1 MSNFKYYF
9 FLITFTSEFIYA
21 GGSLQ
26 LCNKHIDTYGSSI
39 GSESYKKDLTHY
51 SSVTKIICN
60 TNDDAR
66 FSLNS
71 EGDGLGQYGYD
82 ASKAQIKGMASG
94 KITIRSTET
103 TFTGYSKFQNNISL
117 DNNKIFNIK
126 DGTLSENSKEA
137 VNGSQLFKIDSVKA
151 DKVSLNNTD
160 KNVSENAD
168 SINKLDENLKKTNQ
182 QIEIN
187 TTSINKHNMELKEY
201 NSAIKDIDFKTRDLT
216 NTADILSKIA
226 IKTQQDMNENTQS
239 ISRLNQDKA
248 DKAQLAE
255 TDKRVDA
262 NAHNLVMHQTRIE
275 ANRDAI
281 NGLNQD
287 KADKAQLAET
297 DKRVDANAHNLAMH
311 QTRIEANR
319 DAINGL
325 NQELAE
331 TDKRVDANAHNLAM
345 HQTRIEANR
354 DAINGLNQDKADKAQ
369 LAETDKR
376 VDANAHNLAM
386 HQTHIEANRD
396 AINGLNQDKADKAQ
410 LVETDKRVD
419 ANAHNLAMHQTR
431 IEANRDAINGL
442 NQDKADKAQLAET
455 DKRVD
460 ANDHNLAMH
469 QTRIEANRDAI
480 NGLNQD
486 KADKAQLAETDKRVD
501 ANTHNIATYQN
512 SIDNNTQAIDW
523 LDKNKVDKAQLI
535 ETTNLVRENTAEINS
550 NREAIDDIKS
560 SNILQENLINHRTDN
575 LINLEKISRDE
586 GDKRVLTSSKSYT
599 DSRFSSAISYAD
611 DKFGQLDN
619 KINQT
624 EKKLNAG
631 IAGVTAISSIP
642 YVSENTFSYGM
653 GVGNYQNGNAIAAG
667 VQLKTIYNSNI
678 RVNISWDSSSNTALG
693 VGISGGW

>member
-262 NAHNLVMHQTRIE
+262 NAHNL
-275 ANRDAI
+275 
-281 NGLNQD
+281 
-287 KADKAQLAET
+287 
-297 DKRVDANAHNLAMH
+297 
-311 QTRIEANR
+311 
-319 DAINGL
+319 
-325 NQELAE
+325 
-331 TDKRVDANAHNLAM
+331 
-345 HQTRIEANR
+345 
-354 DAINGLNQDKADKAQ
+354 
-369 LAETDKR
+369 
-376 VDANAHNLAM
+376 
-386 HQTHIEANRD
+386 
-396 AINGLNQDKADKAQ
+396 
-410 LVETDKRVD
+410 
-419 ANAHNLAMHQTR
+419 
-431 IEANRDAINGL
+431 
-442 NQDKADKAQLAET
+442 
-455 DKRVD
+455 
-460 ANDHNLAMH
+460 AMH

>member
-262 NAHNLVMHQTRIE
+262 NAHNL
-275 ANRDAI
+275 
-281 NGLNQD
+281 
-287 KADKAQLAET
+287 
-297 DKRVDANAHNLAMH
+297 AMH

-325 NQELAE
+325 NQE
-331 TDKRVDANAHNLAM
+331 
-345 HQTRIEANR
+345 
-354 DAINGLNQDKADKAQ
+354 
-369 LAETDKR
+369 
-376 VDANAHNLAM
+376 
-386 HQTHIEANRD
+386 
-396 AINGLNQDKADKAQ
+396 
-410 LVETDKRVD
+410 
-419 ANAHNLAMHQTR
+419 
-431 IEANRDAINGL
+431 
-442 NQDKADKAQLAET
+442 
-455 DKRVD
+455 
-460 ANDHNLAMH
+460 
-469 QTRIEANRDAI
+469 
-480 NGLNQD
+480 
-486 KADKAQLAETDKRVD
+486 LAETDKRVD

>member
-262 NAHNLVMHQTRIE
+262 NAHNL
-275 ANRDAI
+275 
-281 NGLNQD
+281 
-287 KADKAQLAET
+287 
-297 DKRVDANAHNLAMH
+297 AMH

-396 AINGLNQDKADKAQ
+396 AINGLNQDKADK
-410 LVETDKRVD
+410 V
-419 ANAHNLAMHQTR
+419 
-431 IEANRDAINGL
+431 
-442 NQDKADKAQLAET
+442 QLAE
-455 DKRVD
+455 
-460 ANDHNLAMH
+460 M
-469 QTRIEANRDAI
+469 
-480 NGLNQD
+480 
-486 KADKAQLAETDKRVD
+486 DKRVD

>member
-262 NAHNLVMHQTRIE
+262 NAHN
-275 ANRDAI
+275 
-281 NGLNQD
+281 
-287 KADKAQLAET
+287 
-297 DKRVDANAHNLAMH
+297 
-311 QTRIEANR
+311 
-319 DAINGL
+319 
-325 NQELAE
+325 
-331 TDKRVDANAHNLAM
+331 
-345 HQTRIEANR
+345 
-354 DAINGLNQDKADKAQ
+354 
-369 LAETDKR
+369 
-376 VDANAHNLAM
+376 
-386 HQTHIEANRD
+386 
-396 AINGLNQDKADKAQ
+396 
-410 LVETDKRVD
+410 
-419 ANAHNLAMHQTR
+419 
-431 IEANRDAINGL
+431 
-442 NQDKADKAQLAET
+442 
-455 DKRVD
+455 
-460 ANDHNLAMH
+460 
-469 QTRIEANRDAI
+469 
-480 NGLNQD
+480 
-486 KADKAQLAETDKRVD
+486 
-501 ANTHNIATYQN
+501 IATYQN

-693 VGISGGW
+693 VGISGGG

>member
-262 NAHNLVMHQTRIE
+262 NAHNL
-275 ANRDAI
+275 
-281 NGLNQD
+281 
-287 KADKAQLAET
+287 
-297 DKRVDANAHNLAMH
+297 AMH

-376 VDANAHNLAM
+376 VDANA
-386 HQTHIEANRD
+386 
-396 AINGLNQDKADKAQ
+396 
-410 LVETDKRVD
+410 
-419 ANAHNLAMHQTR
+419 
-431 IEANRDAINGL
+431 
-442 NQDKADKAQLAET
+442 
-455 DKRVD
+455 
-460 ANDHNLAMH
+460 HNLAMH

>member
-345 HQTRIEANR
+345 HQT
-354 DAINGLNQDKADKAQ
+354 
-369 LAETDKR
+369 
-376 VDANAHNLAM
+376 
-386 HQTHIEANRD
+386 HIEANRD

-455 DKRVD
+455 DKRV
-460 ANDHNLAMH
+460 
-469 QTRIEANRDAI
+469 
-480 NGLNQD
+480 G
-486 KADKAQLAETDKRVD
+486 

-619 KINQT
+619 KINQK

>member
-262 NAHNLVMHQTRIE
+262 N
-275 ANRDAI
+275 
-281 NGLNQD
+281 
-287 KADKAQLAET
+287 
-297 DKRVDANAHNLAMH
+297 
-311 QTRIEANR
+311 
-319 DAINGL
+319 
-325 NQELAE
+325 
-331 TDKRVDANAHNLAM
+331 
-345 HQTRIEANR
+345 
-354 DAINGLNQDKADKAQ
+354 
-369 LAETDKR
+369 
-376 VDANAHNLAM
+376 
-386 HQTHIEANRD
+386 
-396 AINGLNQDKADKAQ
+396 
-410 LVETDKRVD
+410 
-419 ANAHNLAMHQTR
+419 
-431 IEANRDAINGL
+431 
-442 NQDKADKAQLAET
+442 
-455 DKRVD
+455 
-460 ANDHNLAMH
+460 DHNLAMH

>member
-297 DKRVDANAHNLAMH
+297 DKRV
-311 QTRIEANR
+311 
-319 DAINGL
+319 G
-325 NQELAE
+325 
-331 TDKRVDANAHNLAM
+331 
-345 HQTRIEANR
+345 
-354 DAINGLNQDKADKAQ
+354 
-369 LAETDKR
+369 
-376 VDANAHNLAM
+376 
-386 HQTHIEANRD
+386 
-396 AINGLNQDKADKAQ
+396 
-410 LVETDKRVD
+410 
-419 ANAHNLAMHQTR
+419 
-431 IEANRDAINGL
+431 
-442 NQDKADKAQLAET
+442 
-455 DKRVD
+455 
-460 ANDHNLAMH
+460 
-469 QTRIEANRDAI
+469 
-480 NGLNQD
+480 
-486 KADKAQLAETDKRVD
+486 

>member
-262 NAHNLVMHQTRIE
+262 NAHNL
-275 ANRDAI
+275 
-281 NGLNQD
+281 
-287 KADKAQLAET
+287 
-297 DKRVDANAHNLAMH
+297 AMH
-311 QTRIEANR
+311 QTR
-319 DAINGL
+319 
-325 NQELAE
+325 
-331 TDKRVDANAHNLAM
+331 
-345 HQTRIEANR
+345 
-354 DAINGLNQDKADKAQ
+354 
-369 LAETDKR
+369 
-376 VDANAHNLAM
+376 
-386 HQTHIEANRD
+386 IEANRD

>member
-248 DKAQLAE
+248 DKVQLAE
-255 TDKRVDA
+255 
-262 NAHNLVMHQTRIE
+262 M
-275 ANRDAI
+275 
-281 NGLNQD
+281 
-287 KADKAQLAET
+287 
-297 DKRVDANAHNLAMH
+297 
-311 QTRIEANR
+311 
-319 DAINGL
+319 
-325 NQELAE
+325 
-331 TDKRVDANAHNLAM
+331 
-345 HQTRIEANR
+345 
-354 DAINGLNQDKADKAQ
+354 
-369 LAETDKR
+369 
-376 VDANAHNLAM
+376 
-386 HQTHIEANRD
+386 
-396 AINGLNQDKADKAQ
+396 
-410 LVETDKRVD
+410 
-419 ANAHNLAMHQTR
+419 
-431 IEANRDAINGL
+431 
-442 NQDKADKAQLAET
+442 
-455 DKRVD
+455 
-460 ANDHNLAMH
+460 
-469 QTRIEANRDAI
+469 
-480 NGLNQD
+480 
-486 KADKAQLAETDKRVD
+486 DKRVD

>member
-287 KADKAQLAET
+287 KADKAQL
-297 DKRVDANAHNLAMH
+297 
-311 QTRIEANR
+311 
-319 DAINGL
+319 
-325 NQELAE
+325 
-331 TDKRVDANAHNLAM
+331 
-345 HQTRIEANR
+345 
-354 DAINGLNQDKADKAQ
+354 
-369 LAETDKR
+369 
-376 VDANAHNLAM
+376 
-386 HQTHIEANRD
+386 
-396 AINGLNQDKADKAQ
+396 
-410 LVETDKRVD
+410 VETDKRVD

-455 DKRVD
+455 DKRV
-460 ANDHNLAMH
+460 
-469 QTRIEANRDAI
+469 
-480 NGLNQD
+480 G
-486 KADKAQLAETDKRVD
+486 

-619 KINQT
+619 KINQK

>member
-262 NAHNLVMHQTRIE
+262 
-275 ANRDAI
+275 
-281 NGLNQD
+281 
-287 KADKAQLAET
+287 
-297 DKRVDANAHNLAMH
+297 
-311 QTRIEANR
+311 
-319 DAINGL
+319 
-325 NQELAE
+325 
-331 TDKRVDANAHNLAM
+331 
-345 HQTRIEANR
+345 
-354 DAINGLNQDKADKAQ
+354 
-369 LAETDKR
+369 
-376 VDANAHNLAM
+376 
-386 HQTHIEANRD
+386 
-396 AINGLNQDKADKAQ
+396 
-410 LVETDKRVD
+410 
-419 ANAHNLAMHQTR
+419 
-431 IEANRDAINGL
+431 
-442 NQDKADKAQLAET
+442 
-455 DKRVD
+455 
-460 ANDHNLAMH
+460 
-469 QTRIEANRDAI
+469 
-480 NGLNQD
+480 
-486 KADKAQLAETDKRVD
+486 
-501 ANTHNIATYQN
+501 
-512 SIDNNTQAIDW
+512 
-523 LDKNKVDKAQLI
+523 
-535 ETTNLVRENTAEINS
+535 
-550 NREAIDDIKS
+550 
-560 SNILQENLINHRTDN
+560 
-575 LINLEKISRDE
+575 
-586 GDKRVLTSSKSYT
+586 
-599 DSRFSSAISYAD
+599 
-611 DKFGQLDN
+611 
-619 KINQT
+619 
-624 EKKLNAG
+624 
-631 IAGVTAISSIP
+631 
-642 YVSENTFSYGM
+642 
-653 GVGNYQNGNAIAAG
+653 
-667 VQLKTIYNSNI
+667 
-678 RVNISWDSSSNTALG
+678 
-693 VGISGGW
+693 

>member
-297 DKRVDANAHNLAMH
+297 DK
-311 QTRIEANR
+311 Q
-319 DAINGL
+319 
-325 NQELAE
+325 
-331 TDKRVDANAHNLAM
+331 
-345 HQTRIEANR
+345 
-354 DAINGLNQDKADKAQ
+354 
-369 LAETDKR
+369 

-455 DKRVD
+455 DKRV
-460 ANDHNLAMH
+460 
-469 QTRIEANRDAI
+469 
-480 NGLNQD
+480 G
-486 KADKAQLAETDKRVD
+486 

-619 KINQT
+619 KINQK

>member
-331 TDKRVDANAHNLAM
+331 TDKRVDANDHNLAM

>member
-1 MSNFKYYF
+1 YF

-262 NAHNLVMHQTRIE
+262 NAHNL
-275 ANRDAI
+275 
-281 NGLNQD
+281 
-287 KADKAQLAET
+287 
-297 DKRVDANAHNLAMH
+297 
-311 QTRIEANR
+311 
-319 DAINGL
+319 
-325 NQELAE
+325 
-331 TDKRVDANAHNLAM
+331 AM

-369 LAETDKR
+369 LAETDKQ

-396 AINGLNQDKADKAQ
+396 AINGLNQDKADK
-410 LVETDKRVD
+410 V
-419 ANAHNLAMHQTR
+419 
-431 IEANRDAINGL
+431 
-442 NQDKADKAQLAET
+442 QLAE
-455 DKRVD
+455 
-460 ANDHNLAMH
+460 M
-469 QTRIEANRDAI
+469 
-480 NGLNQD
+480 
-486 KADKAQLAETDKRVD
+486 DKRVD

>member
-386 HQTHIEANRD
+386 HQT
-396 AINGLNQDKADKAQ
+396 
-410 LVETDKRVD
+410 
-419 ANAHNLAMHQTR
+419 R

-460 ANDHNLAMH
+460 ANAHNLAMH
-469 QTRIEANRDAI
+469 QTHIEANRDAI
-480 NGLNQD
+480 NGLNQE
-486 KADKAQLAETDKRVD
+486 LAETDKRVD
-501 ANTHNIATYQN
+501 ANAHNIATYQN

>member
-187 TTSINKHNMELKEY
+187 TTSINKYNMELKEY

-239 ISRLNQDKA
+239 ISR
-248 DKAQLAE
+248 
-255 TDKRVDA
+255 
-262 NAHNLVMHQTRIE
+262 
-275 ANRDAI
+275 
-281 NGLNQD
+281 
-287 KADKAQLAET
+287 
-297 DKRVDANAHNLAMH
+297 
-311 QTRIEANR
+311 
-319 DAINGL
+319 
-325 NQELAE
+325 
-331 TDKRVDANAHNLAM
+331 
-345 HQTRIEANR
+345 
-354 DAINGLNQDKADKAQ
+354 
-369 LAETDKR
+369 
-376 VDANAHNLAM
+376 
-386 HQTHIEANRD
+386 
-396 AINGLNQDKADKAQ
+396 
-410 LVETDKRVD
+410 
-419 ANAHNLAMHQTR
+419 
-431 IEANRDAINGL
+431 
-442 NQDKADKAQLAET
+442 
-455 DKRVD
+455 
-460 ANDHNLAMH
+460 
-469 QTRIEANRDAI
+469 
-480 NGLNQD
+480 LNQD

>member
-262 NAHNLVMHQTRIE
+262 N
-275 ANRDAI
+275 
-281 NGLNQD
+281 
-287 KADKAQLAET
+287 
-297 DKRVDANAHNLAMH
+297 
-311 QTRIEANR
+311 
-319 DAINGL
+319 
-325 NQELAE
+325 
-331 TDKRVDANAHNLAM
+331 
-345 HQTRIEANR
+345 
-354 DAINGLNQDKADKAQ
+354 
-369 LAETDKR
+369 
-376 VDANAHNLAM
+376 
-386 HQTHIEANRD
+386 
-396 AINGLNQDKADKAQ
+396 
-410 LVETDKRVD
+410 
-419 ANAHNLAMHQTR
+419 
-431 IEANRDAINGL
+431 
-442 NQDKADKAQLAET
+442 
-455 DKRVD
+455 
-460 ANDHNLAMH
+460 
-469 QTRIEANRDAI
+469 
-480 NGLNQD
+480 
-486 KADKAQLAETDKRVD
+486 
-501 ANTHNIATYQN
+501 THNIATYQN

>member
-262 NAHNLVMHQTRIE
+262 NAHNLAMHQTHIE

-281 NGLNQD
+281 NGLNQE
-287 KADKAQLAET
+287 LAET

-325 NQELAE
+325 NQDKADKAQLAE

-460 ANDHNLAMH
+460 ANAHNLAMH
-469 QTRIEANRDAI
+469 QTHIEANRDAI

-486 KADKAQLAETDKRVD
+486 KADKVQLAEMDKRVD

>member
-262 NAHNLVMHQTRIE
+262 NAHNL
-275 ANRDAI
+275 
-281 NGLNQD
+281 
-287 KADKAQLAET
+287 
-297 DKRVDANAHNLAMH
+297 
-311 QTRIEANR
+311 
-319 DAINGL
+319 
-325 NQELAE
+325 
-331 TDKRVDANAHNLAM
+331 AM

-376 VDANAHNLAM
+376 VDANA
-386 HQTHIEANRD
+386 
-396 AINGLNQDKADKAQ
+396 
-410 LVETDKRVD
+410 
-419 ANAHNLAMHQTR
+419 
-431 IEANRDAINGL
+431 
-442 NQDKADKAQLAET
+442 
-455 DKRVD
+455 
-460 ANDHNLAMH
+460 HNLAMH

>member
-262 NAHNLVMHQTRIE
+262 NAHNL
-275 ANRDAI
+275 
-281 NGLNQD
+281 
-287 KADKAQLAET
+287 
-297 DKRVDANAHNLAMH
+297 AMH
-311 QTRIEANR
+311 QTR
-319 DAINGL
+319 
-325 NQELAE
+325 
-331 TDKRVDANAHNLAM
+331 
-345 HQTRIEANR
+345 
-354 DAINGLNQDKADKAQ
+354 
-369 LAETDKR
+369 
-376 VDANAHNLAM
+376 
-386 HQTHIEANRD
+386 IEANRD

-419 ANAHNLAMHQTR
+419 ANA
-431 IEANRDAINGL
+431 
-442 NQDKADKAQLAET
+442 
-455 DKRVD
+455 
-460 ANDHNLAMH
+460 HNLAMH

>member
-262 NAHNLVMHQTRIE
+262 N
-275 ANRDAI
+275 
-281 NGLNQD
+281 
-287 KADKAQLAET
+287 
-297 DKRVDANAHNLAMH
+297 
-311 QTRIEANR
+311 
-319 DAINGL
+319 
-325 NQELAE
+325 
-331 TDKRVDANAHNLAM
+331 
-345 HQTRIEANR
+345 
-354 DAINGLNQDKADKAQ
+354 
-369 LAETDKR
+369 
-376 VDANAHNLAM
+376 
-386 HQTHIEANRD
+386 
-396 AINGLNQDKADKAQ
+396 
-410 LVETDKRVD
+410 
-419 ANAHNLAMHQTR
+419 
-431 IEANRDAINGL
+431 
-442 NQDKADKAQLAET
+442 
-455 DKRVD
+455 
-460 ANDHNLAMH
+460 
-469 QTRIEANRDAI
+469 
-480 NGLNQD
+480 
-486 KADKAQLAETDKRVD
+486 
-501 ANTHNIATYQN
+501 THNIATYQN

-599 DSRFSSAISYAD
+599 DSRFSSAISYTD

>member
-262 NAHNLVMHQTRIE
+262 NAHNLAMHQTRIE

-287 KADKAQLAET
+287 KADKAQ
-297 DKRVDANAHNLAMH
+297 
-311 QTRIEANR
+311 
-319 DAINGL
+319 
-325 NQELAE
+325 LAE

-386 HQTHIEANRD
+386 HQTRIEANRD

>member
-248 DKAQLAE
+248 DKAQL
-255 TDKRVDA
+255 
-262 NAHNLVMHQTRIE
+262 
-275 ANRDAI
+275 
-281 NGLNQD
+281 
-287 KADKAQLAET
+287 
-297 DKRVDANAHNLAMH
+297 
-311 QTRIEANR
+311 
-319 DAINGL
+319 
-325 NQELAE
+325 
-331 TDKRVDANAHNLAM
+331 
-345 HQTRIEANR
+345 
-354 DAINGLNQDKADKAQ
+354 
-369 LAETDKR
+369 
-376 VDANAHNLAM
+376 
-386 HQTHIEANRD
+386 
-396 AINGLNQDKADKAQ
+396 
-410 LVETDKRVD
+410 
-419 ANAHNLAMHQTR
+419 
-431 IEANRDAINGL
+431 
-442 NQDKADKAQLAET
+442 
-455 DKRVD
+455 
-460 ANDHNLAMH
+460 
-469 QTRIEANRDAI
+469 
-480 NGLNQD
+480 
-486 KADKAQLAETDKRVD
+486 
-501 ANTHNIATYQN
+501 
-512 SIDNNTQAIDW
+512 
-523 LDKNKVDKAQLI
+523 I

>member
-255 TDKRVDA
+255 TDKRV
-262 NAHNLVMHQTRIE
+262 
-275 ANRDAI
+275 
-281 NGLNQD
+281 G
-287 KADKAQLAET
+287 
-297 DKRVDANAHNLAMH
+297 
-311 QTRIEANR
+311 
-319 DAINGL
+319 
-325 NQELAE
+325 
-331 TDKRVDANAHNLAM
+331 
-345 HQTRIEANR
+345 
-354 DAINGLNQDKADKAQ
+354 
-369 LAETDKR
+369 
-376 VDANAHNLAM
+376 
-386 HQTHIEANRD
+386 
-396 AINGLNQDKADKAQ
+396 
-410 LVETDKRVD
+410 
-419 ANAHNLAMHQTR
+419 
-431 IEANRDAINGL
+431 
-442 NQDKADKAQLAET
+442 
-455 DKRVD
+455 
-460 ANDHNLAMH
+460 
-469 QTRIEANRDAI
+469 
-480 NGLNQD
+480 
-486 KADKAQLAETDKRVD
+486 

-619 KINQT
+619 KINQK

>member
-376 VDANAHNLAM
+376 VDAN
-386 HQTHIEANRD
+386 
-396 AINGLNQDKADKAQ
+396 
-410 LVETDKRVD
+410 
-419 ANAHNLAMHQTR
+419 
-431 IEANRDAINGL
+431 
-442 NQDKADKAQLAET
+442 
-455 DKRVD
+455 
-460 ANDHNLAMH
+460 
-469 QTRIEANRDAI
+469 
-480 NGLNQD
+480 
-486 KADKAQLAETDKRVD
+486 
-501 ANTHNIATYQN
+501 THNIATYQN

>member
-71 EGDGLGQYGYD
+71 EVDGLGQYGYD

-137 VNGSQLFKIDSVKA
+137 VNGSQLFKIDSVKT
-151 DKVSLNNTD
+151 DKVCLNNTD

-262 NAHNLVMHQTRIE
+262 NA
-275 ANRDAI
+275 
-281 NGLNQD
+281 
-287 KADKAQLAET
+287 
-297 DKRVDANAHNLAMH
+297 
-311 QTRIEANR
+311 
-319 DAINGL
+319 
-325 NQELAE
+325 
-331 TDKRVDANAHNLAM
+331 
-345 HQTRIEANR
+345 
-354 DAINGLNQDKADKAQ
+354 
-369 LAETDKR
+369 
-376 VDANAHNLAM
+376 
-386 HQTHIEANRD
+386 
-396 AINGLNQDKADKAQ
+396 
-410 LVETDKRVD
+410 
-419 ANAHNLAMHQTR
+419 
-431 IEANRDAINGL
+431 
-442 NQDKADKAQLAET
+442 
-455 DKRVD
+455 
-460 ANDHNLAMH
+460 HNLAMH

>member
-325 NQELAE
+325 NQ
-331 TDKRVDANAHNLAM
+331 
-345 HQTRIEANR
+345 
-354 DAINGLNQDKADKAQ
+354 
-369 LAETDKR
+369 
-376 VDANAHNLAM
+376 
-386 HQTHIEANRD
+386 
-396 AINGLNQDKADKAQ
+396 
-410 LVETDKRVD
+410 
-419 ANAHNLAMHQTR
+419 
-431 IEANRDAINGL
+431 
-442 NQDKADKAQLAET
+442 
-455 DKRVD
+455 
-460 ANDHNLAMH
+460 
-469 QTRIEANRDAI
+469 
-480 NGLNQD
+480 D

>member
-262 NAHNLVMHQTRIE
+262 NAHNL
-275 ANRDAI
+275 
-281 NGLNQD
+281 
-287 KADKAQLAET
+287 
-297 DKRVDANAHNLAMH
+297 AMH

-386 HQTHIEANRD
+386 HQTRIEANRD

-460 ANDHNLAMH
+460 ANAHNLAMH
-469 QTRIEANRDAI
+469 QTHIEANRDAI

-486 KADKAQLAETDKRVD
+486 KADKVQLAEMDKRVD

>member
-262 NAHNLVMHQTRIE
+262 NAHNL
-275 ANRDAI
+275 
-281 NGLNQD
+281 
-287 KADKAQLAET
+287 
-297 DKRVDANAHNLAMH
+297 AMH

-386 HQTHIEANRD
+386 HQT
-396 AINGLNQDKADKAQ
+396 
-410 LVETDKRVD
+410 
-419 ANAHNLAMHQTR
+419 
-431 IEANRDAINGL
+431 
-442 NQDKADKAQLAET
+442 
-455 DKRVD
+455 
-460 ANDHNLAMH
+460 
-469 QTRIEANRDAI
+469 
-480 NGLNQD
+480 
-486 KADKAQLAETDKRVD
+486 
-501 ANTHNIATYQN
+501 
-512 SIDNNTQAIDW
+512 
-523 LDKNKVDKAQLI
+523 
-535 ETTNLVRENTAEINS
+535 
-550 NREAIDDIKS
+550 
-560 SNILQENLINHRTDN
+560 
-575 LINLEKISRDE
+575 
-586 GDKRVLTSSKSYT
+586 
-599 DSRFSSAISYAD
+599 
-611 DKFGQLDN
+611 
-619 KINQT
+619 
-624 EKKLNAG
+624 
-631 IAGVTAISSIP
+631 
-642 YVSENTFSYGM
+642 
-653 GVGNYQNGNAIAAG
+653 
-667 VQLKTIYNSNI
+667 
-678 RVNISWDSSSNTALG
+678 
-693 VGISGGW
+693 

>member
-262 NAHNLVMHQTRIE
+262 NAHN
-275 ANRDAI
+275 
-281 NGLNQD
+281 
-287 KADKAQLAET
+287 
-297 DKRVDANAHNLAMH
+297 
-311 QTRIEANR
+311 
-319 DAINGL
+319 
-325 NQELAE
+325 
-331 TDKRVDANAHNLAM
+331 
-345 HQTRIEANR
+345 
-354 DAINGLNQDKADKAQ
+354 
-369 LAETDKR
+369 
-376 VDANAHNLAM
+376 
-386 HQTHIEANRD
+386 
-396 AINGLNQDKADKAQ
+396 
-410 LVETDKRVD
+410 
-419 ANAHNLAMHQTR
+419 
-431 IEANRDAINGL
+431 
-442 NQDKADKAQLAET
+442 
-455 DKRVD
+455 
-460 ANDHNLAMH
+460 
-469 QTRIEANRDAI
+469 
-480 NGLNQD
+480 
-486 KADKAQLAETDKRVD
+486 
-501 ANTHNIATYQN
+501 IATYQN

>member
-255 TDKRVDA
+255 TDK
-262 NAHNLVMHQTRIE
+262 Q
-275 ANRDAI
+275 
-281 NGLNQD
+281 
-287 KADKAQLAET
+287 
-297 DKRVDANAHNLAMH
+297 
-311 QTRIEANR
+311 
-319 DAINGL
+319 
-325 NQELAE
+325 
-331 TDKRVDANAHNLAM
+331 
-345 HQTRIEANR
+345 
-354 DAINGLNQDKADKAQ
+354 
-369 LAETDKR
+369 

-455 DKRVD
+455 DKRV
-460 ANDHNLAMH
+460 
-469 QTRIEANRDAI
+469 
-480 NGLNQD
+480 G
-486 KADKAQLAETDKRVD
+486 

-619 KINQT
+619 KINQK

>member
-1 MSNFKYYF
+1 
-9 FLITFTSEFIYA
+9 
-21 GGSLQ
+21 
-26 LCNKHIDTYGSSI
+26 
-39 GSESYKKDLTHY
+39 
-51 SSVTKIICN
+51 
-60 TNDDAR
+60 
-66 FSLNS
+66 
-71 EGDGLGQYGYD
+71 
-82 ASKAQIKGMASG
+82 
-94 KITIRSTET
+94 
-103 TFTGYSKFQNNISL
+103 
-117 DNNKIFNIK
+117 
-126 DGTLSENSKEA
+126 
-137 VNGSQLFKIDSVKA
+137 
-151 DKVSLNNTD
+151 
-160 KNVSENAD
+160 
-168 SINKLDENLKKTNQ
+168 
-182 QIEIN
+182 
-187 TTSINKHNMELKEY
+187 
-201 NSAIKDIDFKTRDLT
+201 
-216 NTADILSKIA
+216 
-226 IKTQQDMNENTQS
+226 
-239 ISRLNQDKA
+239 
-248 DKAQLAE
+248 
-255 TDKRVDA
+255 
-262 NAHNLVMHQTRIE
+262 
-275 ANRDAI
+275 
-281 NGLNQD
+281 
-287 KADKAQLAET
+287 
-297 DKRVDANAHNLAMH
+297 
-311 QTRIEANR
+311 
-319 DAINGL
+319 
-325 NQELAE
+325 
-331 TDKRVDANAHNLAM
+331 
-345 HQTRIEANR
+345 
-354 DAINGLNQDKADKAQ
+354 
-369 LAETDKR
+369 
-376 VDANAHNLAM
+376 M

-455 DKRVD
+455 DKQVD
-460 ANDHNLAMH
+460 ANAHNLAMH
-469 QTRIEANRDAI
+469 QTHIEANRDAI

-486 KADKAQLAETDKRVD
+486 KADKVQLAEMDKRVD

>member
-71 EGDGLGQYGYD
+71 EVDGLGQYGYD

-262 NAHNLVMHQTRIE
+262 NA
-275 ANRDAI
+275 
-281 NGLNQD
+281 
-287 KADKAQLAET
+287 
-297 DKRVDANAHNLAMH
+297 
-311 QTRIEANR
+311 
-319 DAINGL
+319 
-325 NQELAE
+325 
-331 TDKRVDANAHNLAM
+331 
-345 HQTRIEANR
+345 
-354 DAINGLNQDKADKAQ
+354 
-369 LAETDKR
+369 
-376 VDANAHNLAM
+376 
-386 HQTHIEANRD
+386 
-396 AINGLNQDKADKAQ
+396 
-410 LVETDKRVD
+410 
-419 ANAHNLAMHQTR
+419 
-431 IEANRDAINGL
+431 
-442 NQDKADKAQLAET
+442 
-455 DKRVD
+455 
-460 ANDHNLAMH
+460 HNLAMH

>member
-262 NAHNLVMHQTRIE
+262 NAHNLAMHQTRIE

-287 KADKAQLAET
+287 KADKAQL
-297 DKRVDANAHNLAMH
+297 V
-311 QTRIEANR
+311 
-319 DAINGL
+319 
-325 NQELAE
+325 E

-396 AINGLNQDKADKAQ
+396 AINGLNQDKADK
-410 LVETDKRVD
+410 V
-419 ANAHNLAMHQTR
+419 
-431 IEANRDAINGL
+431 
-442 NQDKADKAQLAET
+442 QLAE
-455 DKRVD
+455 
-460 ANDHNLAMH
+460 M
-469 QTRIEANRDAI
+469 
-480 NGLNQD
+480 
-486 KADKAQLAETDKRVD
+486 DKRVD

>member
-187 TTSINKHNMELKEY
+187 TTSINKYNMELKEY

-248 DKAQLAE
+248 DKAQL
-255 TDKRVDA
+255 
-262 NAHNLVMHQTRIE
+262 
-275 ANRDAI
+275 
-281 NGLNQD
+281 
-287 KADKAQLAET
+287 
-297 DKRVDANAHNLAMH
+297 
-311 QTRIEANR
+311 
-319 DAINGL
+319 
-325 NQELAE
+325 
-331 TDKRVDANAHNLAM
+331 
-345 HQTRIEANR
+345 
-354 DAINGLNQDKADKAQ
+354 
-369 LAETDKR
+369 
-376 VDANAHNLAM
+376 
-386 HQTHIEANRD
+386 
-396 AINGLNQDKADKAQ
+396 
-410 LVETDKRVD
+410 VETDKRVD
-419 ANAHNLAMHQTR
+419 ANA
-431 IEANRDAINGL
+431 
-442 NQDKADKAQLAET
+442 
-455 DKRVD
+455 
-460 ANDHNLAMH
+460 HNLAMH

>member
-297 DKRVDANAHNLAMH
+297 DKRVDAN
-311 QTRIEANR
+311 
-319 DAINGL
+319 
-325 NQELAE
+325 
-331 TDKRVDANAHNLAM
+331 
-345 HQTRIEANR
+345 
-354 DAINGLNQDKADKAQ
+354 
-369 LAETDKR
+369 
-376 VDANAHNLAM
+376 
-386 HQTHIEANRD
+386 
-396 AINGLNQDKADKAQ
+396 
-410 LVETDKRVD
+410 
-419 ANAHNLAMHQTR
+419 
-431 IEANRDAINGL
+431 
-442 NQDKADKAQLAET
+442 
-455 DKRVD
+455 
-460 ANDHNLAMH
+460 
-469 QTRIEANRDAI
+469 
-480 NGLNQD
+480 
-486 KADKAQLAETDKRVD
+486 
-501 ANTHNIATYQN
+501 THNIATYQN

>member
-297 DKRVDANAHNLAMH
+297 DKRV
-311 QTRIEANR
+311 
-319 DAINGL
+319 G
-325 NQELAE
+325 
-331 TDKRVDANAHNLAM
+331 
-345 HQTRIEANR
+345 
-354 DAINGLNQDKADKAQ
+354 
-369 LAETDKR
+369 
-376 VDANAHNLAM
+376 
-386 HQTHIEANRD
+386 
-396 AINGLNQDKADKAQ
+396 
-410 LVETDKRVD
+410 
-419 ANAHNLAMHQTR
+419 
-431 IEANRDAINGL
+431 
-442 NQDKADKAQLAET
+442 
-455 DKRVD
+455 
-460 ANDHNLAMH
+460 
-469 QTRIEANRDAI
+469 
-480 NGLNQD
+480 
-486 KADKAQLAETDKRVD
+486 

-619 KINQT
+619 KINQK

>member
-1 MSNFKYYF
+1 
-9 FLITFTSEFIYA
+9 
-21 GGSLQ
+21 
-26 LCNKHIDTYGSSI
+26 
-39 GSESYKKDLTHY
+39 KDLTHY

-297 DKRVDANAHNLAMH
+297 DKRVDAN
-311 QTRIEANR
+311 
-319 DAINGL
+319 
-325 NQELAE
+325 
-331 TDKRVDANAHNLAM
+331 
-345 HQTRIEANR
+345 
-354 DAINGLNQDKADKAQ
+354 
-369 LAETDKR
+369 
-376 VDANAHNLAM
+376 
-386 HQTHIEANRD
+386 
-396 AINGLNQDKADKAQ
+396 
-410 LVETDKRVD
+410 
-419 ANAHNLAMHQTR
+419 
-431 IEANRDAINGL
+431 
-442 NQDKADKAQLAET
+442 
-455 DKRVD
+455 
-460 ANDHNLAMH
+460 
-469 QTRIEANRDAI
+469 
-480 NGLNQD
+480 
-486 KADKAQLAETDKRVD
+486 
-501 ANTHNIATYQN
+501 THNIATYQN